1 LSRPFHSIKQGF
13 SLINIHSHNKLNA
26 NNIIAGFSNCK
37 RLVVS
42 NPNKTY
48 PSKNPQNRKI
58 QMPFQPWH
66 PFNGKMNDAYAVDF
80 LTQKDSKLASLI
92 KKIGSYTIDA
102 HKDPFESLLKSI
114 IYQQLSGRSANAIY
128 RRFLNHYDDILP
140 TPEQII
146 STPKDIFRAK
156 IGLSFKKI
164 EYIKDLSS
172 RVFSGELR
180 LSLLPGMTDE
190 EIVAELVKV
199 KGIGRWTAEMFL
211 IFHLRRKDVMPLG
224 DLGIRKAVQK
234 LYGLQQLPST
244 QHVLKISM
252 CWKPYRSIAAWYLW
266 KSLASFESI

>member
-1 LSRPFHSIKQGF
+1 MKD
-13 SLINIHSHNKLNA
+13 A
-26 NNIIAGFSNCK
+26 NP
-37 RLVVS
+37 V
-42 NPNKTY
+42 Y
-48 PSKNPQNRKI
+48 
-58 QMPFQPWH
+58 
-66 PFNGKMNDAYAVDF
+66 F
-80 LTQKDSKLASLI
+80 LTQKDAKLASLI
-92 KKIGSYTIDA
+92 KSIGICTIET

-128 RRFLNHYDDILP
+128 GRFLNHYENALP

-146 STPKDIFRAK
+146 STPKDIFRTK

-164 EYIKDLSS
+164 EYINDLSS
-172 RVFSGELR
+172 RIFSRELI

-211 IFHLRRKDVMPLG
+211 IFHLGREDVMPLG

-234 LYGLQQLPST
+234 LYTLPQLPSPE
-244 QHVLKISM
+244 HILKISS

-266 KSLASFESI
+266 KSLANFDSIG